1 MRSLK
6 VRNTSIVLNILHSCD
21 SILYNALDLWTR
33 KPHDRVVEMLRK
45 HYFTDVEGVEDEQ
58 INRDGK
64 LLRGSYVS
72 EVAEEES

>member
-1 MRSLK
+1 
-6 VRNTSIVLNILHSCD
+6 
-21 SILYNALDLWTR
+21 
-33 KPHDRVVEMLRK
+33 MLRK